1 MEEQPKKNRIAK
13 FMGNI
18 FGIVVTLCISS
29 IVIAG
34 TIKFIAWML

>member
-18 FGIVVTLCISS
+18 FGIVLTLCAAS
-29 IVIAG
+29 VVVAA
-34 TIKFIAWML
+34 TIKFIACML